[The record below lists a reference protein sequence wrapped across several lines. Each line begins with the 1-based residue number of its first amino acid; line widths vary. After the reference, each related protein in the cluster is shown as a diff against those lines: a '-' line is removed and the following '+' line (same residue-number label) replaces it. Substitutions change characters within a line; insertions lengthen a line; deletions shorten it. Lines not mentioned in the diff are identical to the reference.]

1 MSFVVTDSSAKNI
14 YRTMYDYYQGANMPD
29 DSTGVF
35 FGFANYTK
43 DKLIYT
49 IEFLRR
55 QYSLGWFTDD
65 YNQRKEAFDRIA
77 NALYIAFDQTVSK
90 SGIVKFCNWVYSWA
104 KKDQDAAA
112 YFSGSS
118 DWSLFD
124 SVWRSVTDT
133 VGEKVS
139 NAVETIDYGLKVPS
153 LDVVTPSKN
162 QLIKWAL
169 IIGGGLL
176 VVNYVSK
183 KFF

>member
-1 MSFVVTDSSAKNI
+1 MSFAITDSSAKNI
-14 YRTMYDYYQGANMPD
+14 YNTMYSYYDGQQMPD
-29 DSTGVF
+29 DNTGVF
-35 FGFANYTK
+35 FGIANYTK

-55 QYSLGWFTDD
+55 QYSLGWFTEDF
-65 YNQRKEAFDRIA
+65 NQRKEAFNRIA
-77 NALYIAFDQTVSK
+77 NALYIAFDQTVPK
-90 SGIVKFCNWVYSWA
+90 SGISKFCSSVYAWA
-104 KKDQDAAA
+104 RKDPDAAA

-133 VGEKVS
+133 VGQKVS
-139 NAVETIDYGLKVPS
+139 NAVEIIDYGMKTPS

-176 VVNYVSK
+176 VINYVSK
-183 KFF
+183 KIF

>member
-1 MSFVVTDSSAKNI
+1 MSFLVTDSSAKNI
-14 YRTMYDYYQGANMPD
+14 YRTMYEYYNGRQLPD
-29 DSTGVF
+29 NNAGVF

-55 QYSLGWFTDD
+55 QYSLGWFTDNYD
-65 YNQRKEAFDRIA
+65 QRQAAFDRIA
-77 NALYIAFDQTVSK
+77 SALYVAFDQTVAK

-104 KKDQDAAA
+104 KNDPDAAA

-139 NAVETIDYGLKVPS
+139 SAVETIDYGMKVPS
-153 LDVVTPSKN
+153 LDYVTPKTN
-162 QLIKWAL
+162 TLIKWAL

-176 VVNYVSK
+176 VVNYISK
-183 KFF
+183 KLF

>member
-14 YRTMYDYYQGANMPD
+14 YRTMYEYYNGANMPD
-29 DSTGVF
+29 DNTGVF

-55 QYSLGWFTDD
+55 QYSLGWFTNN

-104 KKDQDAAA
+104 KGDADAAA
-112 YFSGSS
+112 YFAGSS

-133 VGEKVS
+133 VSDKVS